1 MPARPALDRMLRAW
15 YLATPLV
22 IALDALVG
30 LGIRTPFLDGA
41 PALRWAWY
49 AGTSAAA
56 LVAWRWPRLTPVVG
70 LVESGLDIVVF
81 VLSAGMAYIRAA
93 SGEGEAVFTGRAV
106 ANLILSGTVLSA
118 SYMVARTRLAA
129 RPRRG

>member
-1 MPARPALDRMLRAW
+1 MVRRHVRRGARG
-15 YLATPLV
+15 LAV
-22 IALDALVG
+22 
-30 LGIRTPFLDGA
+30 A
-41 PALRWAWY
+41 P
-49 AGTSAAA
+49 
-56 LVAWRWPRLTPVVG
+56 PHPVVG